1 MGIINVCQPANCT
14 GCEMCEQI
22 CNHGAITMMSDE
34 EGFLRPVIDQTKCVK
49 CGLCQRWCPV
59 NTPLTT
65 KAQKALAIYSGWSN
79 NKNIRLESSSGGAF
93 TEIAKLVISKGG
105 VVFGVAMDKDMKARH
120 ISVVKEQNLSLLR
133 GSKYVQSIIGD
144 TYKEARQYLRDGKIV
159 LFSGTSCQIAGLH
172 NFLHKDYE
180 NLYTVDLICHGVPSP
195 KVFNDYKSYIENL
208 TKEPIRDIKF
218 RCKKSS
224 WIFFNMG
231 INPHVEKN
239 GDIKYSYIG
248 NYFSDPYI
256 RVFLR
261 DHILR
266 PSCYHCQYTSLH
278 RISDFT
284 IGDWWGYKVK
294 GVVDKDFDKKGVSLI
309 MCNTDKAVGLS
320 QHLDMYLQKQ
330 TEEEALRTNISL
342 RMPFPMP
349 KTREKFW
356 NEYRMKTF
364 EKMIEKWM
372 APEKITLSKY
382 IKVYHGNMRLI
393 YKLLYFYERAIERA
407 RMKKFIIYI
416 KAK

>member
-1 MGIINVCQPANCT
+1 M
-14 GCEMCEQI
+14 
-22 CNHGAITMMSDE
+22 
-34 EGFLRPVIDQTKCVK
+34 
-49 CGLCQRWCPV
+49 
-59 NTPLTT
+59 
-65 KAQKALAIYSGWSN
+65 
-79 NKNIRLESSSGGAF
+79 
-93 TEIAKLVISKGG
+93 
-105 VVFGVAMDKDMKARH
+105 
-120 ISVVKEQNLSLLR
+120 
-133 GSKYVQSIIGD
+133 
-144 TYKEARQYLRDGKIV
+144 
-159 LFSGTSCQIAGLH
+159 
-172 NFLHKDYE
+172 
-180 NLYTVDLICHGVPSP
+180 
-195 KVFNDYKSYIENL
+195 
-208 TKEPIRDIKF
+208 
-218 RCKKSS
+218 
-224 WIFFNMG
+224 
-231 INPHVEKN
+231 
-239 GDIKYSYIG
+239 
-248 NYFSDPYI
+248 
-256 RVFLR
+256 
-261 DHILR
+261 R